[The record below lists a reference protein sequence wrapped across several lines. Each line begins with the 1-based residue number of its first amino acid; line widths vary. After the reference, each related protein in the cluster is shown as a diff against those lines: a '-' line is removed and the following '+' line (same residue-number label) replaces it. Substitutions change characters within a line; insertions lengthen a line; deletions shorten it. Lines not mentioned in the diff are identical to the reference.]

1 MKKKLYILYCA
12 VFFVVCLIPF
22 VGMAWQDGSEVV
34 ANEVKVQMPEI
45 SSDDGFNSEYF
56 DQLTQYIDRNF
67 AGRQTLITINGLLM
81 KNLGESGNEKV
92 IQGKD
97 GWLFFEETAKDYLGQ
112 ATISRREA
120 FAIAENLQTVKLGV
134 ESRGGR
140 FFFTIAPNK
149 NSLYGQYMP
158 SRYVANRSESNYALI
173 EPYLDESYYVD
184 LFEALGERDEILYHK
199 WDSHWTRAGALAARD
214 ALMEAAGKTA
224 RDYSDVSSKEQR
236 RHRGDLYEMAFPK
249 SRALDWDT
257 VYDAEPGYTYVRAV
271 NSDDEPLI
279 ETRSEKK
286 GSLVMYRDS
295 FGIALLPFMAD
306 EYGKAFFSKETPYNL
321 DATADYMPG
330 DVMIELV
337 ERNLAQLCEEAPL
350 MSAPVTKEIPSARKN
365 ASEVSGEITLTEED
379 GYLKIEGSIDED
391 MVDTESRYWIQ
402 VRTADGGQI
411 YAPFY
416 VGESGF
422 VLRLADLTA
431 EDVREVIWYCG
442 DEETMIKVSKAF

>member
-12 VFFVVCLIPF
+12 VFFAVCLIPF

-45 SSDDGFNSEYF
+45 SSDDGFNPEYF

-184 LFEALGERDEILYHK
+184 LFDALGSGDEILYHK

-214 ALMEAAGKTA
+214 ALMEAAGKSA

-257 VYDAEPGYTYVRAV
+257 VYDAEPEYTYVRAV

-321 DATADYMPG
+321 DAAADYMPG
-330 DVMIELV
+330 DVVIELV
-337 ERNLAQLCEEAPL
+337 ERNLAQLCEEAPI
-350 MSAPVTKEIPSARKN
+350 MSAPVTKEIPSERKN

-402 VRTADGGQI
+402 VRTADGSQI

-442 DEETMIKVSKAF
+442 DEEAMIKVSKAF